1 VPSLQNQVW
10 TTIDEIFNIT
20 KEFQFHMTGYVWENT
35 SSSSPFRCYFLEHL
49 VWSSTTELFDG
60 DADAFSSELR
70 LEVIKA
76 MHEAMFALVRASTG
90 FSPEPLKEVEEFYI
104 IEEGFASKSS

>member
-35 SSSSPFRCYFLEHL
+35 SSS
-49 VWSSTTELFDG
+49 
-60 DADAFSSELR
+60 
-70 LEVIKA
+70 
-76 MHEAMFALVRASTG
+76 TG